1 MLPLPITLVAGP
13 SGCGK
18 TTWIHEQLS
27 ASASA
32 VYVGVGSELL
42 IDERYLSISF
52 PDLRIIPE
60 PLVESSILHEQI
72 AKGLKIYIEVGFH
85 IDTDCLRLP
94 FDADLCHR
102 VVIVPR
108 SSEAIAPHPES
119 ASWADEVVVG
129 APINMG
135 LDVTQIWRSPLT
147 GQILDP
153 PSLDTFWY
161 EITQGAYG
169 AVHRAKGIF
178 DLVDGRAFYFS
189 YVAGLPNTQ
198 YVELKV
204 PRWLEGRP
212 ERLSGIEVAGNNF
225 DQKGIAATL
234 KDCGLEDAAI
244 AYYQAQIKES
254 LGEKAAA

>member
-129 APINMG
+129 APS
-135 LDVTQIWRSPLT
+135 IWVWMLRKF
-147 GQILDP
+147 GDR
-153 PSLDTFWY
+153 PSLGKSLTRPASIPFGTKSRRVPTVQCIGQRESLTSWM
-161 EITQGAYG
+161 
-169 AVHRAKGIF
+169 
-178 DLVDGRAFYFS
+178 DGRSISATWR
-189 YVAGLPNTQ
+189 GCPTLNT
-198 YVELKV
+198 
-204 PRWLEGRP
+204 
-212 ERLSGIEVAGNNF
+212 LS
-225 DQKGIAATL
+225 
-234 KDCGLEDAAI
+234 
-244 AYYQAQIKES
+244 
-254 LGEKAAA
+254 

>member
-32 VYVGVGSELL
+32 VYVGLGSELL

-52 PDLRIIPE
+52 PDLRVMPE

-72 AKGLKIYIEVGFH
+72 AKGLKIYVEVGFY
-85 IDTDCLRLP
+85 IDLERLNLP
-94 FDADLCHR
+94 FDSDLCRR
-102 VVIVPR
+102 VAIIPPG
-108 SSEAIAPHPES
+108 SETES
-119 ASWADEVVVG
+119 AAWADEVVVG
-129 APINMG
+129 APIG
-135 LDVTQIWRSPLT
+135 TSLEVTQVWRSPLT

-161 EITQGAYG
+161 ELTQGAYG

-178 DLVDGRAFYFS
+178 DLVDGRAFYFN

-204 PRWLEGRP
+204 PRWFEGRP
-212 ERLSGIEVAGNNF
+212 ERLSGIEITGNNF
-225 DQKGIAATL
+225 DQKGIASTM